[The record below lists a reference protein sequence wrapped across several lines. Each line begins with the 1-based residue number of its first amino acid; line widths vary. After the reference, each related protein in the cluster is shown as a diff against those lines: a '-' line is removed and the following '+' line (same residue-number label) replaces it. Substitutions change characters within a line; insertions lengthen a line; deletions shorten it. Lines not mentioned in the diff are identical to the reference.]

1 MRNLYTKFN
10 ISPESL
16 IGCRFFDGLEPAER
30 LDVARHCEGR
40 RYRKGGRVLSYGDST
55 RDVFFLCAGHVR
67 AIVLSTNWDAD
78 DCEVLTSQELD
89 GGEMFGELSAIDGEP
104 RSTSVVAVEESSVLR
119 MSSQSFRELIS
130 RYPVLNQR
138 TMLRLCAL
146 SRYLCG
152 RSIEARAYTVPR
164 QISLEILRVVSACP
178 MPGTQWEIDP
188 APKHWEI
195 ANRVGTNRSQ
205 VTRVVSRLAAAK
217 LLQRA
222 RGGRCWAIP
231 DGPALLKHL
240 SETPLA

>member
-16 IGCRFFDGLEPAER
+16 TGCRFFGGLEPAER
-30 LDVARHCEGR
+30 VEVVRHCEGR
-40 RYRKGGRVLSYGDST
+40 RYRKGGRILSYGDST

-104 RSTSVVAVEESSVLR
+104 RSTSVVAVEESSVPR
-119 MSSQSFRELIS
+119 MSSQAFREFIS

-146 SRYLCG
+146 SRYLCDRSRRVPTPFLGKSRWKFCGLYPPALCQARNGRLTPHRSIG
-152 RSIEARAYTVPR
+152 RSRAGSEP
-164 QISLEILRVVSACP
+164 
-178 MPGTQWEIDP
+178 ID
-188 APKHWEI
+188 H
-195 ANRVGTNRSQ
+195 R
-205 VTRVVSRLAAAK
+205 
-217 LLQRA
+217 
-222 RGGRCWAIP
+222 
-231 DGPALLKHL
+231 
-240 SETPLA
+240 